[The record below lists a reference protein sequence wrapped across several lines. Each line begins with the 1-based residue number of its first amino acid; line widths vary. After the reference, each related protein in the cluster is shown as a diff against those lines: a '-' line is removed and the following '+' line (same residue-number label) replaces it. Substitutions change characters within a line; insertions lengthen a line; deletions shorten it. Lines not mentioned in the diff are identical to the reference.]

1 MIARTGLRVESR
13 VSASPVWLRTVDTF
27 TGGPPSGPLDVRIE
41 KRDGA
46 TWIPLAVPHQISS
59 SGDVG
64 FLDLGRGRP
73 GETGSFDVRITVIA
87 PRTVADTPTGDPFVV
102 KTVTVWAADSPPTPT
117 AERVRFVP
125 GPDYRFGPG
134 VPLLSGRVVD
144 AAGVAVERAHVTA
157 TETVRGSPVVEE
169 VMTTADGWFRL
180 PLRWSSGS
188 TQIVAE
194 RGSLSGG
201 TTITVPDDLPVAVTL
216 TVT

>member
-1 MIARTGLRVESR
+1 VIARTRLRVESR
-13 VSASPVWLRTVDTF
+13 VSASPVWLRLVDTF
-27 TGGPPSGPLDVRIE
+27 TGHPPAGPLDVRIE
-41 KRDGA
+41 KWDGT
-46 TWIPLAVPHQISS
+46 TWVPLTVPHQVSS
-59 SGDVG
+59 SGDLG

-73 GETGSFDVRITVIA
+73 GEPGSFDVRTTVSN
-87 PRTVADTPTGDPFVV
+87 PHTVADTATGDPFVV
-102 KTVTVWAADSPPTPT
+102 TTVTVWTADNPPSPT
-117 AERVRFVP
+117 AQAVRFVP

-144 AAGVAVERAHVTA
+144 QAGVPIDRAHVSA

-169 VMTTADGWFRL
+169 VMTTPDGWFRL

-188 TQIVAE
+188 TQIDAV
-194 RGSLSGG
+194 RGPLSGG